1 MNDEQGPTVAQR
13 TRFRGAQF
21 DALEHKPQVPEVI
34 HKLKSAGTE
43 RYISLPMAI
52 RARFPRTKWRVAFRR
67 AVEEEQAFGHALL
80 FAPVFLGLGSL
91 AWFSFAQSPG
101 AQSPGFL
108 KTALLTCIF
117 GMAAFL
123 LGHSPRVWR
132 IFALIATLFFA
143 GMVLAAG
150 ETARKDTVLL
160 DTPVTTILRGRVIAR
175 ETTDRG
181 YWRYTVNVAQTSD
194 PALKRAPATV
204 TLLSRSR
211 AKPIEIGGGIEG
223 KARLSP
229 PSGPALPGLN
239 DFAFDSYFKGIGA
252 VGYFYGKPAAV
263 AAAPEITGLLGA
275 TWYVRAQETIA
286 RMRETIGAHIRGT
299 IGGDAGAIAAA
310 LVTAE
315 ERAISRPTI
324 EALREAGLAHV
335 LAISGL
341 NMVLAAGTFLIG
353 ARTFL
358 SLIPGLAHRFPV
370 KKLAAAGALIMV
382 FLYILISGGAVSAVR
397 SWIMISI
404 MLVAVFFDRPSI
416 SLRNVAL
423 SALVIL
429 VITPSAVTG
438 PGFQMSF
445 AATLALVAGY
455 GHWRERPGRE
465 KTVSGTHG
473 AGLLKAA
480 GGFFA
485 GLLLSSFIGGVS
497 TMIYSAGHFHRLAAY
512 GLVGNILAMPV
523 ISILVMPFALL
534 AMLLMPFGLDRYPL
548 LVMGQGLDWMISIAR
563 IVSSWG
569 GEVTTGRVPDSAFML
584 IAAGGILACL
594 LRTWLALSGIVV
606 VAAGLLSG
614 WAGAAAQPDLVIAD
628 DGRLVAMIEHG
639 KAASN
644 RTKPPDF
651 VFSQWQRALRLDGYQ
666 KPQQRADLALTDA
679 DAPPSEKGATGD
691 GRKSKPPIDKEAA
704 RSAIRKLLAETAP
717 GRFACVPKQ
726 WCAATARP
734 GWRIVTVEDA
744 RFVGIACHEADI
756 VVTPVRLSFPNC
768 RSGAMLLS
776 GQSLRR
782 TGAVEIFAADRPAG
796 HQGKTAMRVVTA
808 LDQLQRP
815 WARHRTYDWRTGQ
828 FDTPV
833 PPK

>member
-1 MNDEQGPTVAQR
+1 MGEGQGSMVAWR
-13 TRFRGAQF
+13 TRFRGARV
-21 DALEHKPQVPEVI
+21 DTPPREYQVTEKIDESWKFRVQEVYI
-34 HKLKSAGTE
+34 AFPHAVRG
-43 RYISLPMAI
+43 RYQ
-52 RARFPRTKWRVAFRR
+52 RAKWLVAFRR
-67 AVEEEQAFGHALL
+67 AVEEEQAFGHAFL
-80 FAPVFLGLGSL
+80 FAPVFLGLGAL
-91 AWFSFAQSPG
+91 AWFSLAQT
-101 AQSPGFL
+101 PGFL
-108 KTALLTCIF
+108 KTALLMCIF
-117 GMAAFL
+117 GMAAFML
-123 LGHSPRVWR
+123 RHSATVWR
-132 IFALIATLFFA
+132 IVALLATLFLA
-143 GMVLAAG
+143 GMVVLAAG

-160 DTPVTTILRGRVIAR
+160 DTPVTTVVRGTVIAR

-181 YWRYTVNVAQTSD
+181 YWRYTVNVAQTSN

-211 AKPIEIGGGIEG
+211 AIPVEIGGGIEG

-263 AAAPEITGLLGA
+263 AAAPEITRGRTITSG
-275 TWYVRAQETIA
+275 VRVQETIA
-286 RMRETIGAHIRGT
+286 RMRETVGVRIRST

-353 ARTFL
+353 ARTLL
-358 SLIPGLAHRFPV
+358 SLIPGLAHRFPI

-423 SALVIL
+423 SALIIL
-429 VITPSAVTG
+429 MITPSAVTG

-465 KTVSGTHG
+465 MVSGSHT
-473 AGLLKAA
+473 AGPLKAA

-485 GLLLSSFIGGVS
+485 GLLLSSFIGGLS

-548 LVMGQGLDWMISIAR
+548 LVMGQGLDWMISIANM
-563 IVSSWG
+563 VSSWG

-606 VAAGLLSG
+606 IAAGLLTG
-614 WAGAAAQPDLVIAD
+614 WASTAARPDLVIAE
-628 DGRLVAMIEHG
+628 DGRLVAVIEQG
-639 KAASN
+639 EAASN

-651 VFSQWQRALRLDGYQ
+651 VFSQWQRALRLDGHQ
-666 KPQQRADLALTDA
+666 KPQQRADLTLKDVDT
-679 DAPPSEKGATGD
+679 PLSEKGETGD
-691 GRKSKPPIDKEAA
+691 GRKNRPPIDKDAA
-704 RSAIRKLLAETAP
+704 RSAIRRLLAETAP

-744 RFVGIACHEADI
+744 RFIGIACEEADV
-756 VVTPVRLSFPNC
+756 VVTPIMLRFRSC

-782 TGAVEIFAADRPAG
+782 TGAVEIFAVPADHSAG
-796 HQGKTAMRVVTA
+796 QKSGMRLVTA

-815 WARHRTYDWRTGQ
+815 WVRHRTFDWRTGQ
-828 FDTPV
+828 FDDP
-833 PPK
+833 

>member
-1 MNDEQGPTVAQR
+1 MGEGQGPIVATR
-13 TRFRGAQF
+13 TRFFGAQPS
-21 DALEHKPQVPEVI
+21 ALETTPQVPEII
-34 HKLKSAGTE
+34 HEPLKTDGGGLQVSFPLATG
-43 RYISLPMAI
+43 
-52 RARFPRTKWRVAFRR
+52 ARFRRKKWRAAFRR
-67 AVEEEQAFGHALL
+67 AVEEEQAFGHVFL
-80 FAPVFLGLGSL
+80 FAPVFLGLGAL
-91 AWFSFAQSPG
+91 AWFSFAQT
-101 AQSPGFL
+101 PGFL
-108 KTALLTCIF
+108 KTALLMCIF
-117 GMAAFL
+117 GMAAL
-123 LGHSPRVWR
+123 LLRLSVWR
-132 IFALIATLFFA
+132 IVALFATLFCA

-150 ETARKDTVLL
+150 ETARKNTVLL
-160 DTPVTTILRGRVIAR
+160 DTPVTTVLRGTVIAR
-175 ETTDRG
+175 ESTDRG
-181 YWRYTVNVAQTSD
+181 YWRYTVNVAQTSH

-211 AKPIEIGGGIEG
+211 AKPVEIGGGIEG

-229 PSGPALPGLN
+229 PSGPALRGLN

-263 AAAPEITGLLGA
+263 AAVPESAPPGRIA
-275 TWYVRAQETIA
+275 TWPVRAQETIA
-286 RMRETIGAHIRGT
+286 QMRETVGARIRST

-358 SLIPGLAHRFPV
+358 SLIPGLAHRFAI

-382 FLYILISGGAVSAVR
+382 FVYILISGGAVSAVR

-404 MLVAVFFDRPSI
+404 MLIAVFFDRPSI

-423 SALVIL
+423 SALIIL
-429 VITPSAVTG
+429 TITPSAVTG

-465 KTVSGTHG
+465 PVSGKRT
-473 AGLLKAA
+473 AEPVKAVS
-480 GGFFA
+480 GFFA
-485 GLLLSSFIGGVS
+485 GLLLSSFIGGLS

-523 ISILVMPFALL
+523 ISVLVMPFALL

-548 LVMGQGLDWMISIAR
+548 LVMGQGLDWVISIANM
-563 IVSSWG
+563 VSSWG

-584 IAAGGILACL
+584 IAIGGILACL
-594 LRTWLALSGIVV
+594 LRTGLALSGMVV
-606 VAAGLLSG
+606 IAAGLLAG
-614 WAGAAAQPDLVIAD
+614 WGGTSPQPDLVIAE
-628 DGRLVAMIEHG
+628 DGRLVAVIEQG
-639 KAASN
+639 EAASN
-644 RTKPPDF
+644 RTKPADF
-651 VFSQWQRALRLDGYQ
+651 VFSQWQRALRLNGHQ
-666 KPQQRADLALTDA
+666 KPQQRADLALKDS
-679 DAPPSEKGATGD
+679 DAPPRERAGSGSGPKN
-691 GRKSKPPIDKEAA
+691 KKPIDKDAA
-704 RSAIRKLLAETAP
+704 RTAVRRLLAEAAP
-717 GRFACVPKQ
+717 ARFACVPNQ
-726 WCAATARP
+726 WCAATARA

-744 RFVGIACHEADI
+744 RFVGIACDEADI
-756 VVTPVRLSFPNC
+756 IVTPVMLQFHDC

-782 TGAVEIFAADRPAG
+782 TGAVEIFAVSADNAG
-796 HQGKTAMRVVTA
+796 RQKGKAGMRVVTA
-808 LDQLQRP
+808 LDQIQRH
-815 WARHRTYDWRTGQ
+815 WGRHRTYDWRTGE
-828 FDTPV
+828 FNAP
-833 PPK
+833 

>member
-1 MNDEQGPTVAQR
+1 MGEGQGPIVASR
-13 TRFRGAQF
+13 TRFRGAQAG
-21 DALEHKPQVPEVI
+21 ALETTTQVPEII
-34 HKLKSAGTE
+34 HEPLKTGGHE
-43 RYISLPMAI
+43 LHVSLPLAI
-52 RARFPRTKWRVAFRR
+52 RVRFRRTKWRAAFRR
-67 AVEEEQAFGHALL
+67 AVEEEQAFGHVFL
-80 FAPVFLGLGSL
+80 FAPVFLGLGAL
-91 AWFSFAQSPG
+91 AWFSFAQT
-101 AQSPGFL
+101 PGFL
-108 KTALLTCIF
+108 KTALLMCIF

-123 LGHSPRVWR
+123 LRPSVWR
-132 IFALIATLFFA
+132 IVALLATLFLA

-150 ETARKDTVLL
+150 ETVRKNTLLL
-160 DTPVTTILRGRVIAR
+160 DTPVTTVVRGTVTAR
-175 ETTDRG
+175 ETTDQG
-181 YWRYTVNVAQTSD
+181 YWRYTVNVAQTSH
-194 PALKRAPATV
+194 PALKRAPAMV

-211 AKPIEIGGGIEG
+211 ATPVEIGGGIEG

-229 PSGPALPGLN
+229 PSGPVLPGLN

-263 AAAPEITGLLGA
+263 AAMPERIARGQIA
-275 TWYVRAQETIA
+275 TWPVLAQEAIA
-286 RMRETIGAHIRGT
+286 RMRETVGARIRST

-358 SLIPGLAHRFPV
+358 SLIPGLAHRFPI

-382 FLYILISGGAVSAVR
+382 FVYILISGGAVSAVR

-416 SLRNVAL
+416 SLRNVAM
-423 SALVIL
+423 SALIIL
-429 VITPSAVTG
+429 MITPSAVTG

-445 AATLALVAGY
+445 AATLGLVAGY

-465 KTVSGTHG
+465 AVSGNHT
-473 AGLLKAA
+473 AGPLKAA

-485 GLLLSSFIGGVS
+485 GLLLSSFIGGLS

-523 ISILVMPFALL
+523 ISVLVMPFALL

-548 LVMGQGLDWMISIAR
+548 LVMGQGLDWVISIANM
-563 IVSSWG
+563 VSSWG

-584 IAAGGILACL
+584 IAIGGILACL
-594 LRTWLALSGIVV
+594 LRTRLALSGMVV
-606 VAAGLLSG
+606 IAAGLLAG
-614 WAGAAAQPDLVIAD
+614 WGGTSSRPDLVIAE
-628 DGRLVAMIEHG
+628 DGRLVAMIEQG
-639 KAASN
+639 EAASN
-644 RTKPPDF
+644 RTKPADF
-651 VFSQWQRALRLDGYQ
+651 VFSQWQRALRLDAHQ
-666 KPQQRADLALTDA
+666 KPQQRVDLALKDA
-679 DAPPSEKGATGD
+679 DAPRERAGTAEGPKN
-691 GRKSKPPIDKEAA
+691 KSPIDKGTA
-704 RSAIRKLLAETAP
+704 RAAIRKLLAETTP

-726 WCAATARP
+726 WCAATARA

-744 RFVGIACHEADI
+744 RFVGIACDEADI
-756 VVTPVRLSFPNC
+756 IVTSLMLQFRDC

-782 TGAVEIFAADRPAG
+782 TGAVEIFAVSADDAG
-796 HQGKTAMRVVTA
+796 LQNGKAGMRVVTA

-815 WARHRTYDWRTGQ
+815 WVRHRTYDWRTGE
-828 FDTPV
+828 FNAP
-833 PPK
+833 

>member
-1 MNDEQGPTVAQR
+1 MDEEQGATVAWR
-13 TRFRGAQF
+13 TRSRDAQF
-21 DALEHKPQVPEVI
+21 DALEPRQQVTEI
-34 HKLKSAGTE
+34 IQESRKSTDPK
-43 RYISLPMAI
+43 RYISFPLAI
-52 RARFPRTKWRVAFRR
+52 RARFSRTKWHVAFQR

-91 AWFSFAQSPG
+91 AWFSFAR
-101 AQSPGFL
+101 APGFP
-108 KTALLTCIF
+108 KAALLMCIF

-123 LGHSPRVWR
+123 LRHSPRVWR
-132 IFALIATLFFA
+132 IFALVATLFLA
-143 GMVLAAG
+143 GMVLAAA

-160 DTPVTTILRGRVIAR
+160 DTPVTTVVRGTVIAR

-181 YWRYTVNVAQTSD
+181 YWRYTVKLAQTSD
-194 PALKRAPATV
+194 PTLKRAPATV

-239 DFAFDSYFKGIGA
+239 DFAFDSYFRGIGA

-263 AAAPEITGLLGA
+263 AAAPEIPGGPTA

-286 RMRETIGAHIRGT
+286 RMREAVGARIRST

-358 SLIPGLAHRFPV
+358 SLIPGLAHRFPI

-382 FLYILISGGAVSAVR
+382 FLYILISGGAVSAAR

-423 SALVIL
+423 SALIIL
-429 VITPSAVTG
+429 TITPSAVTG

-465 KTVSGTHG
+465 TVSGGGRT
-473 AGLLKAA
+473 AGPLKAA

-512 GLVGNILAMPV
+512 GLVGNILAMPA
-523 ISILVMPFALL
+523 ISILVMPCALL

-548 LVMGQGLDWMISIAR
+548 LVMGQGLDWMISIANT
-563 IVSSWG
+563 VSSWG

-594 LRTWLALSGIVV
+594 LRTWLAWSGMVV
-606 VAAGLLSG
+606 IAAGLLAG
-614 WAGAAAQPDLVIAD
+614 WSSTAPRPDLVIAE
-628 DGRLVAMIEHG
+628 DGRLVAMIEQAE
-639 KAASN
+639 AASN

-651 VFSQWQRALRLDGYQ
+651 VFSQWQRALRLDSHK
-666 KPQQRADLALTDA
+666 KPQPRPDLTTKDA
-679 DAPPSEKGATGD
+679 DAPPSEKRGTGQ
-691 GRKSKPPIDKEAA
+691 GRKNKPPIDKVAA
-704 RSAIRKLLAETAP
+704 RSVIRKLLAETAP

-726 WCAATARP
+726 WCAATVRP
-734 GWRIVTVEDA
+734 GWRIATVEDA
-744 RFVGIACHEADI
+744 RFVGIACDEADI
-756 VVTPVRLSFPNC
+756 VVTPVRLPFRDC
-768 RSGAMLLS
+768 RSGAMLFS

-796 HQGKTAMRVVTA
+796 QHGKTAMRVVTA

-828 FDTPV
+828 FDVAGPGE
-833 PPK
+833 

>member
-1 MNDEQGPTVAQR
+1 MVSWR
-13 TRFRGAQF
+13 TRFRGAEV
-21 DALEHKPQVPEVI
+21 DALETTVQVPATIEEP
-34 HKLKSAGTE
+34 LKNVGLARHIAYPLAVG
-43 RYISLPMAI
+43 
-52 RARFPRTKWRVAFRR
+52 ARFSRAKWRDAFRR
-67 AVEEEQAFGHALL
+67 AVVEEQAFGHAFLL
-80 FAPVFLGLGSL
+80 APVFLGLGSL
-91 AWFSFAQSPG
+91 AWFSFAQTPG
-101 AQSPGFL
+101 LL
-108 KTALLTCIF
+108 KTALLMCIF

-123 LGHSPRVWR
+123 LRHSANSWR
-132 IFALIATLFFA
+132 IVALPVTLFLL
-143 GMVLAAG
+143 GMLLGAG

-160 DTPVTTILRGRVIAR
+160 DTPVTTVVRGSVIAR

-181 YWRYTVNVAQTSD
+181 YWRYIVKVAHTSH
-194 PALKRAPATV
+194 PILKRAPAMV

-211 AKPIEIGGGIEG
+211 TAPVEIGSGIEG

-252 VGYFYGKPAAV
+252 VGYFYGEPVAV
-263 AAAPEITGLLGA
+263 AAQPEPGGGLA
-275 TWYVRAQETIA
+275 AWRARVEETIA
-286 RMRETIGAHIRGT
+286 RMREAIGARIRGT

-353 ARTFL
+353 ARTLL
-358 SLIPGLAHRFPV
+358 SLIPGLAHRLPI
-370 KKLAAAGALIMV
+370 KKLAAAGALVMV

-423 SALVIL
+423 SALIIL
-429 VITPSAVTG
+429 IITPSAVTG

-465 KTVSGTHG
+465 TVSGSHT
-473 AGLLKAA
+473 AGPLKAA
-480 GGFFA
+480 SGFFA
-485 GLLLSSFIGGVS
+485 GLLLSSLIGGLS

-548 LVMGQGLDWMISIAR
+548 LIMGQGLDWMISIANM
-563 IVSSWG
+563 VSSWG
-569 GEVTTGRVPDSAFML
+569 GEVMTGRVPDSAFML
-584 IAAGGILACL
+584 IAAGGVIACL
-594 LRTWLALSGIVV
+594 FRTWIALSGIVV
-606 VAAGLLSG
+606 IAVGLLTGWSG
-614 WAGAAAQPDLVIAD
+614 TAARPNLVIAE
-628 DGRLVAMIEHG
+628 DGRLVAMIELG
-639 KAASN
+639 EAASN
-644 RTKPPDF
+644 RIKPPDF
-651 VFSQWQRALRLDGYQ
+651 VFSQWQRALRLNDHQ
-666 KPQQRADLALTDA
+666 KPQQRADLTLRDA
-679 DAPPSEKGATGD
+679 DTRLSEKAEIGD
-691 GRKSKPPIDKEAA
+691 GRKNKSPIDKDAA
-704 RSAIRKLLAETAP
+704 RSAIRRLLGETTP

-734 GWRIVTVEDA
+734 GWRVVTVEDA
-744 RFVGIACHEADI
+744 RFIGIACEEADV
-756 VVTPVRLSFPNC
+756 VVTPVMVRFRNC

-782 TGAVEIFAADRPAG
+782 TGAVEIFAADHSAG
-796 HQGKTAMRVVTA
+796 QPTGMLVVTA

-815 WARHRTYDWRTGQ
+815 WVRHRTFDWRTGQ
-828 FDTPV
+828 FDDP
-833 PPK
+833 